1 MWWNHKQSNNL
12 IFDDRW
18 AFDVHIHKIVSF
30 FLVHKRQKRRRRYD
44 FYINFLLV
52 AIVIPLYTGWGNSCI
67 NWEASSF
74 SHKIFTF
81 FSFVFCFFLSSRVN
95 SNIGYC
101 DLLFFSYT
109 FDISFRIWFRV
120 SFALL
125 YFFVDLHLI
134 LNFYYLIYF
143 QCTVRSN
150 LFLLFSVPFDF
161 FCFDWLFNLGFSD
174 YLRCCFKKKRPP
186 PSRFELLDCVPST
199 VKVHHSLGL

>member
-81 FSFVFCFFLSSRVN
+81 FSFVFCFFYHRALIQISATVIYWFFRIRLIYRSVFDFVFRSPCCIFLSISIW
-95 SNIGYC
+95 SSI
-101 DLLFFSYT
+101 FTTWFIFSAQS
-109 FDISFRIWFRV
+109 DRISFFFFR
-120 SFALL
+120 
-125 YFFVDLHLI
+125 YHLI
-134 LNFYYLIYF
+134 FSALIDY
-143 QCTVRSN
+143 SI
-150 LFLLFSVPFDF
+150 
-161 FCFDWLFNLGFSD
+161 LGFLIISVVA
-174 YLRCCFKKKRPP
+174 LKKNVPP